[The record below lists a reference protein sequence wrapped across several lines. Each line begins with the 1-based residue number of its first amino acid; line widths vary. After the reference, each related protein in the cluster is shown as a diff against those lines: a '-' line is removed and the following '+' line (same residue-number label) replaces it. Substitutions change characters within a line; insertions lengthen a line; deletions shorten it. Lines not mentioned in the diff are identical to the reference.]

1 MTDVFGFKVTK
12 MGGKSQRYEE
22 SINTTTKTLNLP
34 ALKYV
39 RILFIPK
46 GSSLLLSMCGS
57 IAWRLPSQRAC

>member
-12 MGGKSQRYEE
+12 KGGKY
-22 SINTTTKTLNLP
+22 TTTKTLNLP